1 MTIVYYICT
10 VQQNKMKASTLHIK
24 KPSKSLL
31 NLVRKI
37 RDDKEANK
45 KRVQENMDKYFK
57 NA

>member
-1 MTIVYYICT
+1 
-10 VQQNKMKASTLHIK
+10 MKASTLHIK

-57 NA
+57 NATIVYI